1 MAVISNASLL
11 WQADIRAQLLQAD
24 AVSLKVDAVEEIAWR
39 RINRPHGRLKLE
51 QVLQGVRDFARQF
64 KGRLLT
70 ETMLVKDVN
79 TSPEHVR
86 ACAKF
91 IAGLKP
97 EMAYLALPL
106 RSPAE
111 DWVEAPEKQEI
122 ARVQQV
128 FAEHF
133 SRSALMTDLPETG
146 LVASDDPLQALLN
159 TIKVHPMEETEVHA
173 YMRENHIAVESLEE
187 LVRGNQIQASDHRG
201 KTFYS
206 IRYEPKHRN

>member
-24 AVSLKVDAVEEIAWR
+24 AVSLKVDAVEEIAWAQDQPPA
-39 RINRPHGRLKLE
+39 RPAQTGAVFYRESGISH
-51 QVLQGVRDFARQF
+51 AQF

-106 RSPAE
+106 RSRGGRLGGSARKAGNRAGTAGFRRAFQPQRPDDRPA
-111 DWVEAPEKQEI
+111 
-122 ARVQQV
+122 
-128 FAEHF
+128 
-133 SRSALMTDLPETG
+133 
-146 LVASDDPLQALLN
+146 
-159 TIKVHPMEETEVHA
+159 
-173 YMRENHIAVESLEE
+173 
-187 LVRGNQIQASDHRG
+187 
-201 KTFYS
+201 
-206 IRYEPKHRN
+206 